1 MNRILLVVFGIL
13 LIAIGIIGRIYFNH
27 YEGTLIPNP
36 ELFLIVSYLC
46 IFLGVFLFYRS
57 SKLKLRNI
65 QAKAQTDANKLKQN
79 GEKINVPL
87 HQCDI
92 KEGDYCVIIFSYNN
106 PRTGAPEIFVSPP
119 INRDKVTLTF
129 YLEKQ
134 KNIFVYVDKSD
145 RSKYYFDLEFLSK

>member
-1 MNRILLVVFGIL
+1 MNRILLLAAGIL
-13 LIAIGIIGRIYFNH
+13 LIAIGVIGRIYFSH
-27 YEGTLIPNP
+27 YDGTLISNP
-36 ELFLIVSYLC
+36 ELFLILSYLC

-57 SKLKLRNI
+57 SKLKLHNS
-65 QAKAQTDANKLKQN
+65 QNKARMDAEKMKQN

-87 HQCDI
+87 DQCDI
-92 KEGDYCVIIFSYNN
+92 KEGDYCIIIFAYNN
-106 PRTGAPEIFVSPP
+106 PRTSAPEIFVSPP

-134 KNIFVYVDKSD
+134 KNIFVYVDRSD